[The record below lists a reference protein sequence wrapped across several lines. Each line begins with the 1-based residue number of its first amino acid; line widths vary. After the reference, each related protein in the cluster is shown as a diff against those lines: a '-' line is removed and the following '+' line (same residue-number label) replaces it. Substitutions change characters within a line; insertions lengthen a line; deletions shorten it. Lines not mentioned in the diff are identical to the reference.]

1 MRPKTNRLLML
12 LVGAVISGCASQTD
26 RSSSGGGAQNR
37 SQPDQESVQFINRPL
52 DESPRPKPAPAAV
65 TRPTEAPAEFPVTT
79 YELPQDQ
86 SEGDVEDIGLQ
97 EDESVSSEQ
106 EAALAPEGSVGDT
119 TEFDDGLDE
128 DEVEDLG
135 AQDDESMS
143 EEQAAALAP
152 ESSVVATTE
161 FDDGLDEDEVEDLGA
176 QDDESVSEEQ
186 AAALAPESSVVAT
199 TEFDDGLD
207 EVEVE
212 DLGTQPDESVSVAQA
227 PVAPVSSLAG
237 TAEFDGEDED
247 QTPVEDLG
255 TQPDESGK
263 ASFPEQKLAQT
274 NSVVGSTQFLTLSA
288 EAEPLFS
295 FDKASLRSD
304 QQTKLDELVEGLSG
318 TKVESISIVGHADK
332 IGKTAYNQNLSERR
346 AAAVKAY
353 LVKKGIPSRKIQVE
367 GRGESEPV
375 TGDTCSNTRGKALIS
390 CLQPDRRVEV
400 KVEAT
405 KTAN

>member
-12 LVGAVISGCASQTD
+12 LIGAVISGCASQTD

-52 DESPRPKPAPAAV
+52 DESPRPRPAPAAV

-106 EAALAPEGSVGDT
+106 EAGP
-119 TEFDDGLDE
+119 
-128 DEVEDLG
+128 
-135 AQDDESMS
+135 
-143 EEQAAALAP
+143 AP

-207 EVEVE
+207 EAEVE

-247 QTPVEDLG
+247 QAPVEDLG
-255 TQPDESGK
+255 TQPDESGT

-318 TKVESISIVGHADK
+318 TTVESISIVGHADK

>member
-12 LVGAVISGCASQTD
+12 LVGVVISGCASQTD

-52 DESPRPKPAPAAV
+52 DESPRPKPAPAPV
-65 TRPTEAPAEFPVTT
+65 TRPTEAAADFPVTT

-86 SEGDVEDIGLQ
+86 PEGEVEDIGLQ

-106 EAALAPEGSVGDT
+106 AAGLASEDSVGDT
-119 TEFDDGLDE
+119 TEFDDGQDE
-128 DEVEDLG
+128 
-135 AQDDESMS
+135 A
-143 EEQAAALAP
+143 
-152 ESSVVATTE
+152 
-161 FDDGLDEDEVEDLGA
+161 
-176 QDDESVSEEQ
+176 
-186 AAALAPESSVVAT
+186 
-199 TEFDDGLD
+199 
-207 EVEVE
+207 EVE
-212 DLGTQPDESVSVAQA
+212 DLGTQTDASVYIVQA
-227 PVAPVSSLAG
+227 PVSPTSSLAG
-237 TAEFDGEDED
+237 TTEYDGEEEE
-247 QTPVEDLG
+247 QAPVEDLG

-263 ASFPEQKLAQT
+263 LSYPENKRAST
-274 NSVVGSTQFLTLSA
+274 GSVVGSTQFLTLSA

-304 QQTKLDELVEGLSG
+304 QHAKLDELISSLSG
-318 TKVESISIVGHADK
+318 TKIDSISIVGHADR
-332 IGKTAYNQNLSERR
+332 IGKDAYNQKLSERR

-353 LVKKGIPSRKIQVE
+353 LVKKGIPSRKIQAE

-375 TGDTCSNTRGKALIS
+375 TGDICGKTRGKALIS

-405 KTAN
+405 KISN